1 MRVQTAL
8 SAVAS
13 PSAVASQPTRSPSQG
28 WSATVS
34 QDTPGRRLRG
44 PPAGW
49 PLWYSAKLDKMLK
62 RPPRKIRRWV
72 QETGARYEPGFGWYV
87 ERPRVSDPPPGID
100 RMTWYASVPP
110 VIERIPIEP
119 PLQWPVSS
127 DVRTALILERLA
139 KLADAYDG
147 LPGPVK
153 DPAEEEN
160 FVTTALHALAA
171 RGSAPVAPTLKPR
184 VVSRINGAGQLTV
197 PMIGR
202 AQVPE
207 AAGQRARRLTDL
219 DHPGNLGGSDSWE
232 DAGSWQHSGS
242 TPRSCAS
249 AR

>member
-1 MRVQTAL
+1 MST
-8 SAVAS
+8 SKDG
-13 PSAVASQPTRSPSQG
+13 SQAGGQDEGPDRPLRRREPLRRRQPANAEPISG
-28 WSATVS
+28 LERDRS

-153 DPAEEEN
+153 DPAEEN

-171 RGSAPVAPTLKPR
+171 AVRHLLHR
-184 VVSRINGAGQLTV
+184 
-197 PMIGR
+197 
-202 AQVPE
+202 
-207 AAGQRARRLTDL
+207 
-219 DHPGNLGGSDSWE
+219 H
-232 DAGSWQHSGS
+232 
-242 TPRSCAS
+242 
-249 AR
+249 